1 MGVALKTFLPKRV
14 LLVDSRERTRIVRAA
29 ALRGQKVEV
38 DTAASLTEALIFW
51 RTGKYNLVLLKTRE
65 TVQQSVEFFQMI
77 KQEKPCQQVAFLVG
91 APGYLSFTIPASF
104 D

>member
-1 MGVALKTFLPKRV
+1 LKPYSPKRV
-14 LLVDSRERTRIVRAA
+14 LLVDSWERTRIVRAV

-38 DTAASLTEALIFW
+38 DAAASLSEALIFW
-51 RTGKYNLVLLKTRE
+51 RTGKYNLVLLTPRE

-77 KQEKPCQQVAFLVG
+77 KQEKPGQQVAFLVG
-91 APGYLSFTIPASF
+91 APGYLSFTIPAGF

>member
-1 MGVALKTFLPKRV
+1 
-14 LLVDSRERTRIVRAA
+14 LLVDSSEKTRIVRAV

-51 RTGKYNLVLLKTRE
+51 RTGKYNLVLLMPRE
-65 TVQQSVEFFQMI
+65 TVQQSVEFFRMI
-77 KQEKPCQQVAFLVG
+77 KQEKPGQQVAFLTG
-91 APGYLSFTIPASF
+91 APAYLSFTIPDGF

>member
-1 MGVALKTFLPKRV
+1 LKTYSPKRV
-14 LLVDSRERTRIVRAA
+14 LLVDSREKTRIVRAV

-51 RTGKYNLVLLKTRE
+51 RTGKYNLVLLTPRE
-65 TVQQSVEFFQMI
+65 TVQQSVEFFRMI
-77 KQEKPCQQVAFLVG
+77 KQEKPGQQVAFLMG
-91 APGYLSFTIPASF
+91 APAYLSFTIPADF